1 MKHDTDDYIRVLT
14 GPYSSPR
21 FVLDHVPF
29 PNKGGVLAAVNSPLP
44 GGAYSSSWRQRSLP
58 LQWASDQRAGH
69 PREWI
74 SDSPVNPGN

>member
-44 GGAYSSSWRQRSLP
+44 G
-58 LQWASDQRAGH
+58 
-69 PREWI
+69 
-74 SDSPVNPGN
+74 